1 MNKVLGCLL
10 IALASVP
17 VLPGAA
23 WAQVYPERIVIKE
36 KTRVVSSA
44 YQRRN
49 RDDQNREEQTERI
62 TKTLKLGSDGSLAL
76 GNIAGDIVVTRG
88 SGSDTTI
95 EIVKTA
101 RGRDVADAKELLQLV
116 DVEVNE
122 RNGRAEVKTH
132 YPSDDTARRNNRRNV
147 NVSVDYTVT
156 TPAGTRVSIESIS
169 GDLKVTDI
177 KGDLS
182 ANTISGDI
190 RVSGAGR
197 ISAAKT
203 ISGSV
208 EIVDAQVDGT
218 LDSSSVSG
226 DVLVRHVTARRIDV
240 GSVSG
245 NLRLEDVQC
254 DSAAAH
260 STSGNVTFSGPL
272 ARKGRYELKSFSG
285 EIRVSVPST
294 SGFEVEANSFSGQIR
309 TEMPIQ
315 THGTDSRS
323 GRRNTVL
330 NGTFGDGSAVLDLT
344 TFSGSI
350 VIAKK

>member
-1 MNKVLGCLL
+1 LKKLL
-10 IALASVP
+10 ACVVVALASVP
-17 VLPGAA
+17 VLPDPAM
-23 WAQVYPERIVIKE
+23 AQVYPERIVLKE
-36 KTRVVSSA
+36 KTRVSTGA

-62 TKTLKLGSDGSLAL
+62 TKTLRLGSDGSLSL

-101 RGRDVADAKELLQLV
+101 RGRDTADAKELLQLV
-116 DVEVNE
+116 DVEVTE

-132 YPSDDTARRNNRRNV
+132 YPSGDMARRNNRRNV

-156 TPAGTRVSIESIS
+156 TPAGTRVGIESIS
-169 GDLKVTDI
+169 GDIKVTDI

-182 ANTISGDI
+182 ANTISGDVHI
-190 RVSGAGR
+190 SGAGR
-197 ISAAKT
+197 INAAKT

-208 EIVDAQVDGT
+208 EIVEAQVDGT
-218 LDSSSVSG
+218 LDSNSVSG
-226 DVLVRHVTARRIDV
+226 DVLLRRVTARRIDV

-245 NLRLEDVQC
+245 NVHLEDVQC
-254 DSAAAH
+254 ENAAAH
-260 STSGNVTFSGPL
+260 STSGNITFSGPL

-285 EIRVSVPST
+285 EIRVTVPSN

-309 TEMPIQ
+309 TELPIQ
-315 THGTDSRS
+315 THGAEGRS
-323 GRRNTVL
+323 GHRNTVL
-330 NGTFGDGSAVLDLT
+330 NGTYGDGSAILDLT

-350 VIAKK
+350 VISKR